1 MNTKLIGA
9 VAVAAGI
16 ATGGYWYYSPYLAVK
31 ATQEAADTGNAEAF
45 NERVDYPKLRESFKG
60 QMSAFVLKS
69 TGQGQSGAES
79 FGAMLGLAM
88 VNQMVDAFMRPE
100 MVMHVMQARKLHF
113 EQGAVSPNGQESS
126 RSSSQAPA
134 PVENPSKI
142 EWTFERASVDKLIA
156 YGREPGVGANE
167 PQPGFVFE
175 RSGFADWKLTEIRL
189 VLE

>member
-1 MNTKLIGA
+1 MAPASTTLESVLNVEIFLQQVLNGLTLGGIYSL
-9 VAVAAGI
+9 VA
-16 ATGGYWYYSPYLAVK
+16 
-31 ATQEAADTGNAEAF
+31 
-45 NERVDYPKLRESFKG
+45 
-60 QMSAFVLKS
+60 
-69 TGQGQSGAES
+69 
-79 FGAMLGLAM
+79 LGLTL

-142 EWTFERASVDKLIA
+142 EWNFERASVDKLIA